1 MTWFIDSLDHLWL
14 LRFIHSFL
22 LLPSEEINIFLKRIA
37 AHWPPLCSY
46 PLPGVLIHFFLSQ
59 VALHLFIVGCHC
71 FVGLRGRSWADARSS
86 ILDVMIFSQPHY
98 HSSTILKTK
107 KQANIFAVP
116 PSNRSD
122 ICLIHRYK

>member
-1 MTWFIDSLDHLWL
+1 MTWFTDSLDHLWL
-14 LRFIHSFL
+14 LRFIQFPPFDL
-22 LLPSEEINIFLKRIA
+22 RGNNIFLKRIA

-71 FVGLRGRSWADARSS
+71 FVGLRERSWADARSS
-86 ILDVMIFSQPHY
+86 ILDVMIFFQPHY